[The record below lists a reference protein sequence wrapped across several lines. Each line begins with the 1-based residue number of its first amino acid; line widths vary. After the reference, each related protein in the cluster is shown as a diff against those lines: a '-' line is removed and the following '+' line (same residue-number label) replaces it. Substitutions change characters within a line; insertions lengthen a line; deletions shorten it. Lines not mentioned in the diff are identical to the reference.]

1 MNRGLLDHALRT
13 HCQINESL
21 VTGRQWRWATASG
34 SLSQYPPPGTQSGW
48 EKSQVIKAVVTSCG
62 FAFGLSWVEVPAPPL
77 IGYVASVS

>member
-1 MNRGLLDHALRT
+1 MSHWSPGGSGDGLLPQGL
-13 HCQINESL
+13 SL
-21 VTGRQWRWATASG
+21 NT
-34 SLSQYPPPGTQSGW
+34 PPGTQSGW